1 MSCEE
6 AELCQQGV
14 QGGLGSVAAVGEPGV
29 VGGPHAETVL
39 VGERKTGIA
48 VQGFPAL

>member
-14 QGGLGSVAAVGEPGV
+14 QGGLGSVAAVGEPG
-29 VGGPHAETVL
+29 GRGTACRDSF
-39 VGERKTGIA
+39 GRWA
-48 VQGFPAL
+48 